1 MLRYASSLLF
11 GLLTVITV
19 LVVLQSFVVGRQ
31 FQSNA
36 RNTGGD
42 DTGVVN
48 LGNQTAIGNPINIL
62 PARPGTLHTPPL
74 PEQGGLARVQPPEIP
89 APAMALPGFK
99 PPFTAVA
106 AEALP
111 AEPQTAEAAPA
122 ASAPQAQPVL
132 QVGEIVL
139 VERVEPKFPA
149 QAAREGIT
157 SGEVTVKFTV
167 QPDGTVTDTSVIA
180 AKPRRGVF
188 DDAAMRAVLKWKF
201 KPIPEPRDTSV
212 IISFS
217 QDSGG

>member
-1 MLRYASSLLF
+1 MLRYASSTLF
-11 GLLTVITV
+11 GLLTVFAV

-36 RNTGGD
+36 LNNAGD
-42 DTGVVN
+42 NTGVVN
-48 LGNQTAIGNPINIL
+48 LGNQAAIGNSLTVL
-62 PARPGTLHTPPL
+62 PDKPGALHTPPL
-74 PEQGGLARVQPPEIP
+74 PEQAGLARVQPPEIP

-111 AEPQTAEAAPA
+111 AETAPVAATP
-122 ASAPQAQPVL
+122 SNAPQAQPVL

-139 VERVEPKFPA
+139 VERVEPKFPS
-149 QAAREGIT
+149 QAVREGIS

-180 AKPRRGVF
+180 AKPRRGIF

-201 KPIPEPRDTSV
+201 KPISAPRDTSV

-217 QDSGG
+217 QDNGG

>member
-1 MLRYASSLLF
+1 MLRYASSTLF
-11 GLLTVITV
+11 GLLTVFTV

-36 RNTGGD
+36 LNNGND
-42 DTGVVN
+42 NSSVVN
-48 LGNQTAIGNPINIL
+48 LGNQAALGNSIAVL
-62 PARPGTLHTPPL
+62 PDKPGTLHAPPL
-74 PEQGGLARVQPPEIP
+74 PEQVALARVQPPEIP

-111 AEPQTAEAAPA
+111 AETAPVATAPA
-122 ASAPQAQPVL
+122 NTPQAQPVL
-132 QVGEIVL
+132 AVGDLVL
-139 VERVEPKFPA
+139 MERVEPKFPT

-157 SGEVTVKFTV
+157 SGEVTVRFTV

-180 AKPRRGVF
+180 AKPRRGIF
-188 DDAAMRAVLKWKF
+188 DDAAMRAVLRWKF
-201 KPIPEPRDTSV
+201 KPISAPRDTSV

-217 QDSGG
+217 QDSG